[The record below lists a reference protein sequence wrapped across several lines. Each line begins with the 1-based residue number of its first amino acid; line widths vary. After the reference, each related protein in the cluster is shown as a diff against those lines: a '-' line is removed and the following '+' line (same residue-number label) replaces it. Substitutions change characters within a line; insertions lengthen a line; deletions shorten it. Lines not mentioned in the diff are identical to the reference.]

1 MEPDAFVVIVP
12 GTGDPAVEIWSI
24 DGFSDEPLVRDLTKH
39 YMNIQVLVLEHG
51 LPVNGKDFNRWTQ
64 VRDSSHAMMQLIYE
78 YREENNTKAMS
89 IPMVFLGHGIGGIFI
104 KDFFWKSSSP
114 ELRGFPSQW
123 HQNLVNNT
131 VGVIFLGT
139 PHLTSENIADH
150 ENIMGLVT
158 RPPTSRRTKSID
170 RKLLDLDLQ
179 NVYLRLLSEEF
190 DTYIRAHR
198 PDLPVLSIWDG
209 RESKAMQVEEHK
221 LLGRRWKAE
230 KYVIVTYELAKIG
243 LPNEQMMV
251 ADCDHYELCTHYNP
265 EFRQRLIAFC
275 QEKLLEA
282 HGRMLGRPGSSSV
295 ASTDVL
301 GEGSKVPS
309 PW

>member
-1 MEPDAFVVIVP
+1 
-12 GTGDPAVEIWSI
+12 
-24 DGFSDEPLVRDLTKH
+24 
-39 YMNIQVLVLEHG
+39 
-51 LPVNGKDFNRWTQ
+51 
-64 VRDSSHAMMQLIYE
+64 MQQLHE
-78 YREENNTKAMS
+78 YREQTNTMS
-89 IPMVFLGHGIGGIFI
+89 LPMVFLGHGIGGIFI
-104 KDFFWKSSSP
+104 KDFFWKSGSLG
-114 ELRGFPSQW
+114 LRSFPAQW
-123 HQNLVNNT
+123 HKDLVNNT
-131 VGVIFLGT
+131 VGIVFLGT
-139 PHLTSENIADH
+139 PHPTNENKADH
-150 ENIMGLVT
+150 ENILGIIT
-158 RPPTSRRTKSID
+158 RPPTSRRSKTID
-170 RKLLDLDLQ
+170 RKLMDLDIQ
-179 NVYLRLLSEEF
+179 TGYVRSLSEEF
-190 DTYIRAHR
+190 DKYMRESLPT
-198 PDLPVLSIWDG
+198 LPVLSVWDG
-209 RESKAMQVEEHK
+209 RETKAMRVEETK

-230 KYVIVTYELAKIG
+230 KYVVVTYELAKIG